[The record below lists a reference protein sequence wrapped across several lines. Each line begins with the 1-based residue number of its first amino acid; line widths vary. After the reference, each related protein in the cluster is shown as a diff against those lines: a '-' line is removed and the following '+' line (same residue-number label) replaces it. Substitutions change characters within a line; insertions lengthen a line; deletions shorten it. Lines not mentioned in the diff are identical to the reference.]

1 MQAGQRASPAR
12 HETAHASG
20 SEHPRVEPRDV
31 AHVVVGHELVD
42 QVDPPLVPHGVDED
56 PDLSLVAFGDV
67 VHRRHDPRAAAAGQG
82 RVPEGFPAAF
92 AACIVAGVP
101 RRTAAAL
108 LERERE
114 LATCRDGFAQA
125 RAGAGT
131 LTLIEGPAGVGK
143 SELARAARAAAEQAG
158 LTALD
163 ATGSELEQPFAFGVV
178 RQLLEPALDG
188 ASDPFAGAAGPAAR
202 LFAREQREDR
212 DDAGF
217 EALHSLYW
225 LIVNLADEA
234 PLLVVVDDCHWA
246 DRDSL
251 RFLAFLAQRIEG
263 LPIAM
268 LLAGRPPVDD
278 PGSVWGLMSARAAAV
293 ALYPR
298 PLSES
303 AAAALARERLGA
315 DAAEEFCRACHTATG
330 GNPLFLRELL
340 NAVDAARIAP
350 SAAAASEVQAVG
362 PAAVRRFVLH
372 RLATLGPDATELAR
386 TVAVLGD
393 DTQPGLAAEVTGLGE
408 AAVAAAADDLVRAD
422 ILVQD
427 ARLGFVHPVVRAALY
442 EDLAPGERGARHAAA
457 AEALAH
463 AGGSPERITA
473 HLLLTAATGDRRRIA
488 TLRSAAGAAA
498 AGGAPAAA
506 AERLARALAESPT
519 EQECG
524 EILAEL
530 GRYDVAAMAFEAAE
544 EHLRA
549 ALASGASL
557 PTRADAATT
566 LARCAVVSGGGR
578 AAEAAVAA
586 LAALGDEVR
595 PRDPERA
602 LELGA
607 ALLMVT
613 TAVVP
618 LRPRLA
624 AHLRRFTEAAQDHPR
639 FAAVARIHSAQERV
653 TAGDPSAA
661 AVAETE
667 AALAAGLPPSAAT
680 GAALIALQTLR
691 LGGRYD
697 LTMRM
702 LDAGLEGARREGH
715 VTRQGLIHGQRAALA
730 LAQGALKDAQVE
742 AETGLRVIDER
753 HFAALQLVAVAIV
766 ADVERGALDAAAEL
780 VEQGDALGIAE
791 DRMFIGEY
799 LTARGRLRI
808 AQGRTDE
815 GIADLLWCGERLVAL
830 DVLWPS
836 DWRAY
841 AAASLAAEGDAEA
854 AARLA
859 GEQLAAARRAGAPR
873 ELGLS
878 LRCAAAALGD
888 AERLALL
895 EEAVAVLEGSG
906 AQLELAYALADLG
919 AELGR
924 LRRRREGRDVQRRA
938 LQLADECGAVALA
951 ERARAELQA
960 GPGRRA
966 RIELT
971 GPNSLTAA
979 EWRVCRQAAE
989 GRTNREVA
997 QALFVTEKTVERHL
1011 SNAYHKLG
1019 IRSRFQLAEAIGA

>member
-1 MQAGQRASPAR
+1 M
-12 HETAHASG
+12 
-20 SEHPRVEPRDV
+20 
-31 AHVVVGHELVD
+31 
-42 QVDPPLVPHGVDED
+42 
-56 PDLSLVAFGDV
+56 
-67 VHRRHDPRAAAAGQG
+67 
-82 RVPEGFPAAF
+82 
-92 AACIVAGVP
+92 P

-143 SELARAARAAAEQAG
+143 TELARAARTAAEQTG

-178 RQLLEPALDG
+178 RQLLEPALDA

-202 LFAREQREDR
+202 LFAGEQREER
-212 DDAGF
+212 GDAGF
-217 EALHSLYW
+217 EAMHSLYW
-225 LIVNLADEA
+225 LVVNLADEA
-234 PLLVVVDDCHWA
+234 PLLVLVDDCHWV
-246 DRDSL
+246 DRESL

-268 LLAGRPPVDD
+268 LLAGRPPVDE
-278 PGSVWGLMSARAAAV
+278 PGSVWRQLAARAAAV

-298 PLSES
+298 PLSEP

-350 SAAAASEVQAVG
+350 SVAAASEVQAVG

-372 RLATLGPDATELAR
+372 RLAALGPDANELAR

-393 DTQPGLAAEVTGLGE
+393 GTDSALAADVTGLGRE
-408 AAVAAAADDLVRAD
+408 AAAAAADDLVRAD
-422 ILVQD
+422 IFAQD

-457 AEALAH
+457 AEALAD
-463 AGGSPERITA
+463 AEASPERITA
-473 HLLLTAATGDRRRIA
+473 HLLLTHATADRRRIA

-498 AGGAPAAA
+498 SAGAPAAA
-506 AERLARALAESPT
+506 AARLGRALSESPT
-519 EQECG
+519 EQERG

-530 GRYDVAAMAFEAAE
+530 GRYDVAAMEFEAAE
-544 EHLRA
+544 QHLRA
-549 ALASGASL
+549 ALASGASVQA
-557 PTRADAATT
+557 RADAAVT
-566 LARCAVVSGGGR
+566 LARCAVVSGGVR
-578 AAEAAVAA
+578 AAEAAVEA

-595 PRDPERA
+595 PRDPERS
-602 LELGA
+602 LELGS

-618 LRPRLA
+618 LRTRLG
-624 AHLRRFTEAAQDHPR
+624 AHLQRFTEAARGHPR
-639 FAAVARIHSAQERV
+639 FEAVARIHGAQERLV
-653 TAGDPSAA
+653 AGDSAGL
-661 AVAETE
+661 AVEETE

-715 VTRQGLIHGQRAALA
+715 VTRQGLIYGQRAALA

-742 AETGLRVIDER
+742 AETGLRVVDER
-753 HFAALQLVAVAIV
+753 HFAALQLLAVAIV

-780 VEQGDALGIAE
+780 VRQGDALGIAE

-808 AQGRTDE
+808 AQGRVE
-815 GIADLLWCGERLVAL
+815 QGIADLLWCGERLEAL
-830 DVLWPS
+830 DVPWPS

-841 AAASLAAEGDAEA
+841 AAAALAAEDDAEP

-859 GEQLAAARRAGAPR
+859 REQLAAARRVGAPL

-878 LRCAAAALGD
+878 LRCAAAASGD
-888 AERLALL
+888 ADRLALL
-895 EEAVAVLEGSG
+895 QEAVAVLEGSG
-906 AQLELAYALADLG
+906 ARLELAYALADLG

-924 LRRRREGRDVQRRA
+924 VRRRREARDAQRRA
-938 LQLADECGAVALA
+938 LQLADDCGAVALA
-951 ERARAELQA
+951 DRARTELQA

-989 GRTNREVA
+989 GHTNREVA

-1019 IRSRFQLAEAIGA
+1019 IRSRFQLADAIGA